1 MKLKK
6 LLIILSVIALIVLAR
21 YYGLQEYLSFESLKN
36 NKELLNSYYAQNEIL
51 FISAYILLYIIS
63 VAVALPGATIL
74 TIGSG
79 ALFGLLKGVI
89 LVSFAST
96 IGATLSFLISRYLF
110 RDTLR
115 EKFSDKLTAIDKGVR
130 QDGAFYLFTL
140 RMIPIFPF
148 FLINVLMGLTDIS
161 VFVFFFVSQ
170 IGMLLGTIVYVNAG
184 TQLASISSLK
194 DILSPN
200 LLFSFV
206 ALGILPLLGKS
217 IIAYIKNQKIY
228 KNYKKPNSFDYNL
241 IVIGAGAAGL
251 VTSYIAAT
259 VKAKVAL
266 VERHKMG
273 GDCLNY
279 GCVPSK
285 ALIAVAKKIHTEK
298 RIAEFGIKSVKI
310 EFDFATVMKRVA
322 GVVKKIE
329 PNDSVERYTK
339 LGVECFSGDA
349 KIVSPYLVSINGK
362 EYSTKSIVI
371 ASGAEPYIPNILGLN
386 EIKYLTSETLWDLKK
401 LPKKLLILG
410 GGPIGCELSQAFSRL
425 GSEVTLV
432 EMGERIMPKED
443 LDVSCNL

>member
-184 TQLASISSLK
+184 TLLASISSLK
-194 DILSPN
+194 GILSPN
-200 LLFSFV
+200 LLFSFI

-217 IIAYIKNQKIY
+217 IIAYLK
-228 KNYKKPNSFDYNL
+228 
-241 IVIGAGAAGL
+241 
-251 VTSYIAAT
+251 
-259 VKAKVAL
+259 
-266 VERHKMG
+266 
-273 GDCLNY
+273 
-279 GCVPSK
+279 
-285 ALIAVAKKIHTEK
+285 
-298 RIAEFGIKSVKI
+298 
-310 EFDFATVMKRVA
+310 
-322 GVVKKIE
+322 
-329 PNDSVERYTK
+329 
-339 LGVECFSGDA
+339 
-349 KIVSPYLVSINGK
+349 
-362 EYSTKSIVI
+362 
-371 ASGAEPYIPNILGLN
+371 
-386 EIKYLTSETLWDLKK
+386 DLQ
-401 LPKKLLILG
+401 
-410 GGPIGCELSQAFSRL
+410 EL
-425 GSEVTLV
+425 
-432 EMGERIMPKED
+432 
-443 LDVSCNL
+443 

>member
-170 IGMLLGTIVYVNAG
+170 IGMLLGTIV
-184 TQLASISSLK
+184 
-194 DILSPN
+194 
-200 LLFSFV
+200 
-206 ALGILPLLGKS
+206 
-217 IIAYIKNQKIY
+217 
-228 KNYKKPNSFDYNL
+228 
-241 IVIGAGAAGL
+241 
-251 VTSYIAAT
+251 
-259 VKAKVAL
+259 
-266 VERHKMG
+266 
-273 GDCLNY
+273 
-279 GCVPSK
+279 
-285 ALIAVAKKIHTEK
+285 
-298 RIAEFGIKSVKI
+298 
-310 EFDFATVMKRVA
+310 
-322 GVVKKIE
+322 
-329 PNDSVERYTK
+329 
-339 LGVECFSGDA
+339 
-349 KIVSPYLVSINGK
+349 
-362 EYSTKSIVI
+362 
-371 ASGAEPYIPNILGLN
+371 
-386 EIKYLTSETLWDLKK
+386 
-401 LPKKLLILG
+401 
-410 GGPIGCELSQAFSRL
+410 
-425 GSEVTLV
+425 
-432 EMGERIMPKED
+432 
-443 LDVSCNL
+443 

>member
-194 DILSPN
+194 GILSPN
-200 LLFSFV
+200 LLFSFI

-217 IIAYIKNQKIY
+217 IIAYLKNQKIY

-322 GVVKKIE
+322 GVVKK
-329 PNDSVERYTK
+329 
-339 LGVECFSGDA
+339 
-349 KIVSPYLVSINGK
+349 
-362 EYSTKSIVI
+362 
-371 ASGAEPYIPNILGLN
+371 
-386 EIKYLTSETLWDLKK
+386 
-401 LPKKLLILG
+401 
-410 GGPIGCELSQAFSRL
+410 
-425 GSEVTLV
+425 
-432 EMGERIMPKED
+432 
-443 LDVSCNL
+443 

>member
-194 DILSPN
+194 
-200 LLFSFV
+200 
-206 ALGILPLLGKS
+206 
-217 IIAYIKNQKIY
+217 
-228 KNYKKPNSFDYNL
+228 
-241 IVIGAGAAGL
+241 GL
-251 VTSYIAAT
+251 QHQM
-259 VKAKVAL
+259 L
-266 VERHKMG
+266 
-273 GDCLNY
+273 
-279 GCVPSK
+279 
-285 ALIAVAKKIHTEK
+285 
-298 RIAEFGIKSVKI
+298 
-310 EFDFATVMKRVA
+310 
-322 GVVKKIE
+322 
-329 PNDSVERYTK
+329 
-339 LGVECFSGDA
+339 
-349 KIVSPYLVSINGK
+349 
-362 EYSTKSIVI
+362 
-371 ASGAEPYIPNILGLN
+371 
-386 EIKYLTSETLWDLKK
+386 
-401 LPKKLLILG
+401 
-410 GGPIGCELSQAFSRL
+410 
-425 GSEVTLV
+425 
-432 EMGERIMPKED
+432 
-443 LDVSCNL
+443 